1 MQAYKTSHIN
11 NRRYLGNKY
20 KLLPFISRVVREE
33 CHDVNVVADIFA
45 GTGAVSSV
53 FQDKIL
59 ITNDLMYSNYICN
72 YAWFSGEPY
81 DLEKIVS
88 AVISYNALRSVEDNY
103 MTEHFSDTYFSRD
116 DCAKIGFIRADRLK
130 NIGFGLALGA
140 GFYTIAYAVECIV
153 LYVQGASPSLKI
165 ASGGFS
171 LVKSTEFVSTG
182 IAFILLFNV
191 LNVWMEEGLFRGL
204 FTRLLRERYD
214 CRMTIFITA
223 LLFGLWHLI
232 MPVRSFIE
240 GQMKLAPMLL
250 LGAGY
255 VALTFVYGL
264 KMSFLYRM
272 TGSVWAGLSEHFFNN
287 SIINIVHVVSSMGS
301 DHLQVVRIVTAQL
314 LSFIFVTIL
323 YLLKRKNLLPVF

>member
-1 MQAYKTSHIN
+1 MKYNTNAIGNAFFQYPLSVCIALYIICYAFRMWEYLALKTDESVIGENFVHKAC
-11 NRRYLGNKY
+11 G
-20 KLLPFISRVVREE
+20 
-33 CHDVNVVADIFA
+33 VAVIFA
-45 GTGAVSSV
+45 VLFVSG
-53 FQDKIL
+53 L
-59 ITNDLMYSNYICN
+59 H
-72 YAWFSGEPY
+72 W
-81 DLEKIVS
+81 
-88 AVISYNALRSVEDNY
+88 
-103 MTEHFSDTYFSRD
+103 RD
-116 DCAKIGFIRADRLK
+116 IGFVRDGRLK
-130 NIGFGLALGA
+130 NIGLGLTLGF

-153 LYVQGASPSLKI
+153 LYVQGASPSLTI

-171 LVKSTEFVSTG
+171 LVNSTEYVSTG
-182 IAFILLFNV
+182 IGFILLFNV

-223 LLFGLWHLI
+223 LLFGLWHLA

-240 GQMKLAPMLL
+240 GQMEFVPMLL

-287 SIINIVHVVSSMGS
+287 SVINIVHVASSMGS
-301 DHLQVVRIVTAQL
+301 DHLQVVRIGTAQF
-314 LSFIFVTIL
+314 LSFIFVCML
-323 YLLKRKNLLPVF
+323 YVRKRKNVSVVF

>member
-1 MQAYKTSHIN
+1 MKYNTNAIGNAFFQYPLSVCIAIYLICYAFRLWEYFVLKTDESVIGEN
-11 NRRYLGNKY
+11 
-20 KLLPFISRVVREE
+20 FIHKA
-33 CHDVNVVADIFA
+33 CGVAVIFA
-45 GTGAVSSV
+45 VLFVSG
-53 FQDKIL
+53 L
-59 ITNDLMYSNYICN
+59 H
-72 YAWFSGEPY
+72 W
-81 DLEKIVS
+81 
-88 AVISYNALRSVEDNY
+88 
-103 MTEHFSDTYFSRD
+103 RD
-116 DCAKIGFIRADRLK
+116 IGFVRDGRLK
-130 NIGFGLALGA
+130 NIGLGLALGA
-140 GFYTIAYAVECIV
+140 GFYTIAYAAECIV

-272 TGSVWAGLSEHFFNN
+272 TGSVWAGMADHFFNN

>member
-1 MQAYKTSHIN
+1 MEQDKKPIGKVFSQYPLSVCIALYLLCYAFRLWEYFVLKTDESVIGEN
-11 NRRYLGNKY
+11 
-20 KLLPFISRVVREE
+20 FIHKA
-33 CHDVNVVADIFA
+33 CGVAVIFA
-45 GTGAVSSV
+45 VLFVSG
-53 FQDKIL
+53 L
-59 ITNDLMYSNYICN
+59 H
-72 YAWFSGEPY
+72 W
-81 DLEKIVS
+81 
-88 AVISYNALRSVEDNY
+88 
-103 MTEHFSDTYFSRD
+103 RD
-116 DCAKIGFIRADRLK
+116 IGFVRDGRLK

-264 KMSFLYRM
+264 KMGFLYRM

-287 SIINIVHVVSSMGS
+287 SVINIVHVVSSMGS

-314 LSFIFVTIL
+314 LSFVFVLIL
-323 YLLKRKNLLPVF
+323 YLRKKKRGF

>member
-1 MQAYKTSHIN
+1 MKYNTNAIGNAFFQYPLSVCIAIYFICYAFRLWEYFVLKTDESVIGEN
-11 NRRYLGNKY
+11 
-20 KLLPFISRVVREE
+20 FIHKA
-33 CHDVNVVADIFA
+33 CGVAVIFA
-45 GTGAVSSV
+45 VLFVSG
-53 FQDKIL
+53 L
-59 ITNDLMYSNYICN
+59 H
-72 YAWFSGEPY
+72 W
-81 DLEKIVS
+81 
-88 AVISYNALRSVEDNY
+88 
-103 MTEHFSDTYFSRD
+103 RD
-116 DCAKIGFIRADRLK
+116 IGFVRDGRLK
-130 NIGFGLALGA
+130 HIGLGLTLGF

-287 SIINIVHVVSSMGS
+287 SVINIVHVASSMGS

>member
-1 MQAYKTSHIN
+1 MLKTDESVIGEN
-11 NRRYLGNKY
+11 
-20 KLLPFISRVVREE
+20 FIHKA
-33 CHDVNVVADIFA
+33 CGVAVIFA
-45 GTGAVSSV
+45 VLFVSG
-53 FQDKIL
+53 L
-59 ITNDLMYSNYICN
+59 H
-72 YAWFSGEPY
+72 W
-81 DLEKIVS
+81 
-88 AVISYNALRSVEDNY
+88 
-103 MTEHFSDTYFSRD
+103 RD
-116 DCAKIGFIRADRLK
+116 IGFVRDGRLK
-130 NIGFGLALGA
+130 NIGLGLILGF

-250 LGAGY
+250 LSAGY

-287 SIINIVHVVSSMGS
+287 SVINIVHVASSRGS

>member
-1 MQAYKTSHIN
+1 MEQNKNTIAKAFFRYPLVCCIALYIICYAFRMWEYLALKTDESVIGEN
-11 NRRYLGNKY
+11 
-20 KLLPFISRVVREE
+20 FIHKA
-33 CHDVNVVADIFA
+33 CGVAVIFA
-45 GTGAVSSV
+45 VLFVSG
-53 FQDKIL
+53 L
-59 ITNDLMYSNYICN
+59 H
-72 YAWFSGEPY
+72 W
-81 DLEKIVS
+81 
-88 AVISYNALRSVEDNY
+88 
-103 MTEHFSDTYFSRD
+103 RD
-116 DCAKIGFIRADRLK
+116 IGFVRDGRLK

-287 SIINIVHVVSSMGS
+287 SVINIVHVVSSEGS
-301 DHLQVVRIVTAQL
+301 DHLQIIRIVTAQF
-314 LSFIFVTIL
+314 LSFIFVYIL
-323 YLLKRKNLLPVF
+323 YLRKRKNLPSVF

>member
-1 MQAYKTSHIN
+1 MKYNTNAIGNAFFQYPLSVCIAIYLICYAFRLWEYFVLKTDESVIGEN
-11 NRRYLGNKY
+11 
-20 KLLPFISRVVREE
+20 FIHKVCGVV
-33 CHDVNVVADIFA
+33 VIFA
-45 GTGAVSSV
+45 AL
-53 FQDKIL
+53 F
-59 ITNDLMYSNYICN
+59 
-72 YAWFSGEPY
+72 ASG
-81 DLEKIVS
+81 L
-88 AVISYNALRSVEDNY
+88 
-103 MTEHFSDTYFSRD
+103 HWRD
-116 DCAKIGFIRADRLK
+116 IGFIRADRLK
-130 NIGFGLALGA
+130 NISFGLALGA
-140 GFYTIAYAVECIV
+140 GFYTIAYAAECIV
-153 LYVQGASPSLKI
+153 LYVQEASPSLTI

-204 FTRLLRERYD
+204 FTQVLRERYEFK
-214 CRMTIFITA
+214 TVIFITA
-223 LLFGLWHLI
+223 LLFGLWHLV

-240 GQMKLAPMLL
+240 GQMKFVPMLL

-272 TGSVWAGLSEHFFNN
+272 TGSVWAGMAEHFFNN
-287 SIINIVHVVSSMGS
+287 SIINIVHVASSRGS

>member
-1 MQAYKTSHIN
+1 M
-11 NRRYLGNKY
+11 RRRCN
-20 KLLPFISRVVREE
+20 FRR
-33 CHDVNVVADIFA
+33 AF
-45 GTGAVSSV
+45 VSG
-53 FQDKIL
+53 L
-59 ITNDLMYSNYICN
+59 H
-72 YAWFSGEPY
+72 W
-81 DLEKIVS
+81 
-88 AVISYNALRSVEDNY
+88 
-103 MTEHFSDTYFSRD
+103 RD
-116 DCAKIGFIRADRLK
+116 IGFVRDGRLK

-182 IAFILLFNV
+182 IGFILLFNV

-223 LLFGLWHLI
+223 LLFGLWHLA

-240 GQMKLAPMLL
+240 GQMEFAPMLL
-250 LGAGY
+250 LSAGY
-255 VALTFVYGL
+255 VALSFVYGL

-287 SIINIVHVVSSMGS
+287 SVINIVHVASSRGS

>member
-1 MQAYKTSHIN
+1 MEQDKKTIDKVFSQYPLSVCIAI
-11 NRRYLGNKY
+11 YLICYAFRLWEYFVLKTDESVIGEN
-20 KLLPFISRVVREE
+20 FIHKACGIVV
-33 CHDVNVVADIFA
+33 IFA
-45 GTGAVSSV
+45 AL
-53 FQDKIL
+53 F
-59 ITNDLMYSNYICN
+59 
-72 YAWFSGEPY
+72 ASG
-81 DLEKIVS
+81 L
-88 AVISYNALRSVEDNY
+88 
-103 MTEHFSDTYFSRD
+103 HWRD
-116 DCAKIGFIRADRLK
+116 IGFIRADRLK

-204 FTRLLRERYD
+204 FTRLLRERYEFK
-214 CRMTIFITA
+214 TVIFITA
-223 LLFGLWHLI
+223 LLFGLWHLA

-272 TGSVWAGLSEHFFNN
+272 TGSIWAGLSEHFFNN
-287 SIINIVHVVSSMGS
+287 SVINIVHVASSRGS

>member
-1 MQAYKTSHIN
+1 MEYNTNAIGNAFFQYPLRVCIVIYFICYAFRLWEYFVLKTDESVIGEN
-11 NRRYLGNKY
+11 
-20 KLLPFISRVVREE
+20 FIHKA
-33 CHDVNVVADIFA
+33 CGVAVIFA
-45 GTGAVSSV
+45 VLFVSG
-53 FQDKIL
+53 L
-59 ITNDLMYSNYICN
+59 H
-72 YAWFSGEPY
+72 W
-81 DLEKIVS
+81 
-88 AVISYNALRSVEDNY
+88 
-103 MTEHFSDTYFSRD
+103 RD
-116 DCAKIGFIRADRLK
+116 IGFVRDGRLK
-130 NIGFGLALGA
+130 NIGLGLILGF

-214 CRMTIFITA
+214 YRMTIFITA
-223 LLFGLWHLI
+223 LLFGLWHLA

-240 GQMKLAPMLL
+240 GQMEFVPMLL

-287 SIINIVHVVSSMGS
+287 SVINIVHVASSRGS